1 MASTRVRDIATY
13 AGGRATS
20 GVHKESDPWTSEIVR
35 IQKLDVEINVNPGL
49 LIPLPA
55 PLGCWLSWSAL
66 SYVQPQTSSW
76 SQRVIEEAEQ
86 SESYH
91 PSNDVAK
98 PTVNHLQEQ
107 SPIVRCFVD
116 IGFATSVFKDGSRN
130 RRWSHDDYFKKRKQD
145 NHTPRQMI
153 MGNWI

>member
-1 MASTRVRDIATY
+1 MAPLKPRWPAHVSGTSPPMQ
-13 AGGRATS
+13 GRATC
-20 GVHKESDPWTSEIVR
+20 GVHRNDPWTSEIVR

-86 SESYH
+86 SESYN

-107 SPIVRCFVD
+107 SPNKMF
-116 IGFATSVFKDGSRN
+116 
-130 RRWSHDDYFKKRKQD
+130 RRHWVCHISLQG
-145 NHTPRQMI
+145 RQQESEVVP
-153 MGNWI
+153 